1 MKPLAAFQEYL
12 TVERQYSPETVTAYL
27 NDIQEFQAFLK
38 ANGGFTDFS
47 KVDDLDVQTYL
58 TDLNKQALARTS
70 IARKSV
76 VYGAFIG
83 ILFGLML

>member
-38 ANGGFTDFS
+38 ANVGFTDFS
-47 KVDDLDVQTYL
+47 
-58 TDLNKQALARTS
+58 
-70 IARKSV
+70 
-76 VYGAFIG
+76 
-83 ILFGLML
+83 

>member
-38 ANGGFTDFS
+38 ANGGF
-47 KVDDLDVQTYL
+47 K
-58 TDLNKQALARTS
+58 
-70 IARKSV
+70 
-76 VYGAFIG
+76 IG
-83 ILFGLML
+83 RAHV